1 MGSHYSRVRVLAT
14 YNGLLCL
21 SSGVPEQGPLL
32 SACGICGKVHLDKMP
47 LLKKSILG
55 LSTMVC
61 EEQV

>member
-1 MGSHYSRVRVLAT
+1 MGSHYSRVRFLAK

-21 SSGVPEQGPLL
+21 SSGVPQQDPWL
-32 SACGICGKVHLDKMP
+32 SACGICGKVQLDKTP

-55 LSTMVC
+55 LPTMAC

>member
-1 MGSHYSRVRVLAT
+1 MGSHYSRVPFLAK
-14 YNGLLCL
+14 YNGPLCL

-32 SACGICGKVHLDKMP
+32 SACGICGKVQLDKTP
-47 LLKKSILG
+47 LLKMSILG